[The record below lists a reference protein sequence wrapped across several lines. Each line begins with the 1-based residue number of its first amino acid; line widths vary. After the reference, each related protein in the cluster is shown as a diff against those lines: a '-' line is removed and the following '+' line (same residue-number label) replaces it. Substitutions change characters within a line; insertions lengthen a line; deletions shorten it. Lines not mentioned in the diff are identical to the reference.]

1 MTSWA
6 PSPLPPVPALEWVPL
21 FDRASG
27 KTYFF
32 CPQTGETSWV
42 KPLTD
47 EVVQN
52 QFSNDGNFLAMFK
65 SKVATAAEPEE
76 ENDAVSGKRKR
87 VDDNDDKNDNNDNN
101 DSNNN
106 DNKVTSTVDEMGG
119 EKSEMPESKKL
130 KVDDTTIVEDVVK
143 DDNND
148 VVVDNTVVIDYS
160 KMTVKQLKKELKKQ
174 GLEEKGRK
182 AELVAR
188 LQGA

>member
-32 CPQTGETSWV
+32 CPQTGEVSWV
-42 KPLTD
+42 KPLTA

-87 VDDNDDKNDNNDNN
+87 VDDNDDNNDN
-101 DSNNN
+101 SKSKNN
-106 DNKVTSTVDEMGG
+106 DNKVTSAVDEMGG
-119 EKSEMPESKKL
+119 EKSEMPES
-130 KVDDTTIVEDVVK
+130 TIVEDVVK

-148 VVVDNTVVIDYS
+148 EAVDNIVVVDYS
-160 KMTVKQLKKELKKQ
+160 KMTVQQLKKELKKQ

-182 AELVAR
+182 VDLVAR